1 MPLGTWPKS
10 VFLLQF
16 PASTSASGLS
26 LNLAITEGLFL
37 ELGSR
42 VKVGNVITSVL
53 PNSENVCK
61 ANISTDHME
70 NGTFPLI
77 EL

>member
-1 MPLGTWPKS
+1 MYSFSNFLPLHSHPGC
-10 VFLLQF
+10 
-16 PASTSASGLS
+16 
-26 LNLAITEGLFL
+26 LNLAITERLFH

-42 VKVGNVITSVL
+42 VKVGNVLTSLL
-53 PNSENVCK
+53 PDYENICK

-70 NGTFPLI
+70 NGTLPLA